1 MSNYATKTGR
11 APAGDAGFSL
21 IELALVLIMI
31 GLMSAIMMP
40 NIAVA
45 RFQLDASVME
55 VGTGL
60 QASQRLAVLRQHDLV
75 ISFDTTTGRM
85 TVHSDANN
93 DGAFQSGEDV
103 RVVDLEEGVMFGLGG
118 ASGRPQGNTAVTFT
132 NLHLGLPALTF
143 HRNGSAS
150 QEGIIYL
157 TSIRSGSGGAYPEDT
172 RAVEVERS
180 TGRVRC
186 FSFKTNSWTEAC

>member
-85 TVHSDANN
+85 TVHSDA
-93 DGAFQSGEDV
+93 Q
-103 RVVDLEEGVMFGLGG
+103 
-118 ASGRPQGNTAVTFT
+118 Q
-132 NLHLGLPALTF
+132 
-143 HRNGSAS
+143 
-150 QEGIIYL
+150 
-157 TSIRSGSGGAYPEDT
+157 
-172 RAVEVERS
+172 
-180 TGRVRC
+180 
-186 FSFKTNSWTEAC
+186 